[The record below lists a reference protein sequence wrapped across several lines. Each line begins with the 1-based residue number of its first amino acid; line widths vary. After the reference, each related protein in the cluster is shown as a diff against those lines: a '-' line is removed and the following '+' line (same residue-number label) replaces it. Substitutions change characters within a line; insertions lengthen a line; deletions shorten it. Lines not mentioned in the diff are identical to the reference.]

1 MDDKWN
7 GQAAPNNNNKASDMK
22 WSFEGSPKTI
32 QAKVNEEGINNK
44 KIESEVREQ
53 SF

>member
-22 WSFEGSPKTI
+22 FFRRSRLKPFKP
-32 QAKVNEEGINNK
+32 
-44 KIESEVREQ
+44 R
-53 SF
+53 